1 MEIRWVMSPRS
12 PRRIDENCPSC
23 STSGSSTRR
32 QAPVA
37 SEFARNL
44 QSDQQRRPWLKSMSN
59 FTDLVK
65 LARDVARVQGQPA
78 GKEEDSETSDENV
91 SLLVPKFAR
100 AMSGRWTS
108 PLAHACP
115 SFVVSCV
122 MQSWKNRSEAK
133 SCESTRSATKSS
145 NRSGQVPQVCQ
156 GARAP
161 SGRRRRSRRCFGGV
175 FERLLCPGSSA
186 SPWFTATRCFED
198 RVPSFSRFGSSKLP
212 RFHR

>member
-32 QAPVA
+32 Q
-37 SEFARNL
+37 

-100 AMSGRWTS
+100 AMSGR
-108 PLAHACP
+108 
-115 SFVVSCV
+115 
-122 MQSWKNRSEAK
+122 
-133 SCESTRSATKSS
+133 
-145 NRSGQVPQVCQ
+145 
-156 GARAP
+156 
-161 SGRRRRSRRCFGGV
+161 
-175 FERLLCPGSSA
+175 
-186 SPWFTATRCFED
+186 
-198 RVPSFSRFGSSKLP
+198 
-212 RFHR
+212 